1 MRHFELGAM
10 RVANELRYDFK
21 KIVGRIFKENN
32 IAFNE
37 EAFLQNT
44 SIDWEQLTQEA
55 FCYGTNMSPPTVCN
69 NIESPIDI
77 VKKNSP
83 ELDWLNTCNKKN
95 SINEYFNEKLSLIL
109 KNYT

>member
-55 FCYGTNMSPPTVCN
+55 FCYGTNMLPPIVCDKT
-69 NIESPIDI
+69 ESPIDI
-77 VKKNSP
+77 VEKKSS
-83 ELDWLNTCNKKN
+83 ELDWLNTYKKQ
-95 SINEYFNEKLSLIL
+95 K
-109 KNYT
+109 

>member
-1 MRHFELGAM
+1 MQYFDSGAM
-10 RVANELRYDFK
+10 RVANELRYDLK

-55 FCYGTNMSPPTVCN
+55 FCYGADMSPPMVCDKTK
-69 NIESPIDI
+69 S
-77 VKKNSP
+77 
-83 ELDWLNTCNKKN
+83 
-95 SINEYFNEKLSLIL
+95 SINVARETLS
-109 KNYT
+109 KAS